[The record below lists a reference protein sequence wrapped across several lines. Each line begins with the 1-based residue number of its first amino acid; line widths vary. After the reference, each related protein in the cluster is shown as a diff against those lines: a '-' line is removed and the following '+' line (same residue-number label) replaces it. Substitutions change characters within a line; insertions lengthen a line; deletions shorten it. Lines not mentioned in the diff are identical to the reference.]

1 MNDLTPGRLDLH
13 IAEHIAWITIDNP
26 GRRNAM
32 SASMWRQVPDLLTKV
47 ADDPAV
53 RVVVLTGAGDAF
65 SAGANINE
73 LDEIEGG
80 REESVTVTAERALLT
95 CPLPTIA
102 LINGLCIGGGCQLAA
117 ACDIRITDTG
127 ATFGITPAKL
137 GIVYPASSIAR
148 LTELVGPAN
157 AKLLLFSADF
167 FDAARALQMRL
178 VDEVTDDARGRAI
191 ALATSIAGRSQLTV
205 RASKQLIDMAS
216 RGESLDERRQHW
228 QDLSAESGE
237 STEGISAFLQRRPPE
252 FPYRG

>member
-1 MNDLTPGRLDLH
+1 MNNPNPGKLGLH

-26 GRRNAM
+26 GKRNAM
-32 SASMWRQVPDLLTKV
+32 NASMWRQVPDLLGKI
-47 ADDPAV
+47 AGDPAV
-53 RVVVLTGAGDAF
+53 RVVVLTGTGDAF
-65 SAGANINE
+65 CAGADISE
-73 LDEIEGG
+73 LHEIER
-80 REESVTVTAERALLT
+80 REESITAAAEQALLT

-117 ACDIRITDTG
+117 ACDIRIAGTS

-148 LTELVGPAN
+148 LTELVGPAA

-191 ALATSIAGRSQLTV
+191 ALATTIAGRSQLTV
-205 RASKQLIDMAS
+205 RASKELVDLAVQ
-216 RGESLDERRQHW
+216 GESLAERARQW
-228 QDLSAESGE
+228 QDQSAASGE
-237 STEGISAFLQRRPPE
+237 GAEGIGAFLQRRPPD